1 MGTWE
6 WPSAHSALTLTII
19 RSLTNAKRSAAQAA
33 PPSAGFNGLQA
44 LAMIKKMKK
53 RRKKRKRKK
62 NMIQKMMKL
71 NLCGE
76 KLLQTSLKANAAPLT
91 VPNAVKAGMKTMLR
105 P

>member
-1 MGTWE
+1 M
-6 WPSAHSALTLTII
+6 TLTIT
-19 RSLTNAKRSAAQAA
+19 RSLTNAQRSAALAA
-33 PPSAGFNGLQA
+33 PPSAGFNGLQV

-53 RRKKRKRKK
+53 KRKRKRKKRKKRKRRKK

-71 NLCGE
+71 NLYGE

>member
-1 MGTWE
+1 
-6 WPSAHSALTLTII
+6 LTLTIT

-44 LAMIKKMKK
+44 LAMIKKMKMKKK
-53 RRKKRKRKK
+53 RKKKRKRKKRK

-71 NLCGE
+71 SLYGE
-76 KLLQTSLKANAAPLT
+76 KLLQPSLKANAAPLI
-91 VPNAVKAGMKTMLR
+91 VPNAVKAGMKTMIR

>member
-1 MGTWE
+1 
-6 WPSAHSALTLTII
+6 LTLTIT

-33 PPSAGFNGLQA
+33 PPSAGYNGLQA
-44 LAMIKKMKK
+44 LAMIKMKK
-53 RRKKRKRKK
+53 RKKKRKKKKRKKK

-76 KLLQTSLKANAAPLT
+76 KLLQPSLKANAAPLI
-91 VPNAVKAGMKTMLR
+91 VPNAVKAGMKTMIR

>member
-1 MGTWE
+1 
-6 WPSAHSALTLTII
+6 LTLTIT

-33 PPSAGFNGLQA
+33 PPSAGYNGLQA
-44 LAMIKKMKK
+44 LAMIKMKK
-53 RRKKRKRKK
+53 KRKKKKKKKRKKKRKRKK
-62 NMIQKMMKL
+62 SMIQKMMKL

-91 VPNAVKAGMKTMLR
+91 VPNAVKAGMKTMIR

>member
-1 MGTWE
+1 
-6 WPSAHSALTLTII
+6 LTLTIT

-44 LAMIKKMKK
+44 LAMIKMK
-53 RRKKRKRKK
+53 KKRKRKKRK

-71 NLCGE
+71 SLCGE
-76 KLLQTSLKANAAPLT
+76 KLLQPSLKANAAPLI
-91 VPNAVKAGMKTMLR
+91 VPNAVKAGMKMMIR

>member
-1 MGTWE
+1 
-6 WPSAHSALTLTII
+6 LTLTIT

-44 LAMIKKMKK
+44 LAMIKMKK
-53 RRKKRKRKK
+53 KRKKKKKKKKRKRKKRK

-71 NLCGE
+71 SLCGE
-76 KLLQTSLKANAAPLT
+76 KLLQPSLKANAAPLI
-91 VPNAVKAGMKTMLR
+91 VPNAVKAGMKTMIR